1 MRSLNS
7 IAFAILILASILV
20 AGLIWAAGDILAMFF
35 IAFLLAYL
43 FDPFADWMVR
53 HRIPRPIAALL
64 ITAGL
69 LIFICGALAVLGP
82 VAVDQSRGLLRSL
95 QTFFTSAMA
104 QLRTELAPYLP
115 LLRPFGLEGLVRTAE
130 PGPTGM
136 AAPLATVV
144 SGGLAFAGT
153 MGLALLAPVVTFYLL
168 KDWPRMLL
176 RLLKE
181 VPPAKR
187 ASVRH
192 LARRIDQVLAA
203 FLHGQA
209 WVCLCVGVLYSIGF
223 SIAGVAYAV
232 VLGLIAGALKFLPYV
247 GTAIAFGITMFTALS
262 QETSNGWVVSGTLLT
277 FLVVEFIESSILSP
291 RIIGD
296 RVRLAPAM
304 VIFAVLIGGKLM
316 GVIGV
321 FVAIPVFA
329 VGRELF
335 GYWLHKEREGR
346 SKRRSRARQHR
357 APASAHEKK
366 IAVVVKR

>member
-1 MRSLNS
+1 MRSISSLT
-7 IAFAILILASILV
+7 FAVLILVSILV
-20 AGLIWAAGDILAMFF
+20 AGLIWAAGDILALFF

-43 FDPFADWMVR
+43 FDPFAEWMVR
-53 HRIPRPIAALL
+53 HRMSRPAAAFL
-64 ITAGL
+64 ITTGL
-69 LIFICGALAVLGP
+69 VVLVGGALALLGP
-82 VAVDQSRGLLRSL
+82 IAMDQSQGLLRSL

-104 QLRTELAPYLP
+104 HVRTELSPYLP
-115 LLRPFGLEGLVRTAE
+115 LLRPFGLDGLVRASE
-130 PGPTGM
+130 PTPGSM

-176 RLLKE
+176 RVLKE
-181 VPPAKR
+181 VPPNKR
-187 ASVRH
+187 AAVRR
-192 LARRIDQVLAA
+192 LARRIDGVLAA

-223 SIAGVAYAV
+223 TVSGLGYGI
-232 VLGLIAGALKFLPYV
+232 VLGLISGALKFLPYV
-247 GTAIAFGITMFTALS
+247 GTAIAFVVTLVTAGT
-262 QETSNGWVVSGTLLT
+262 QEGAGGWLMGGVMLT
-277 FLVVEFIESSILSP
+277 FLIVEFIESSILSP

-321 FVAIPVFA
+321 FIAIPVFA

-335 GYWLHKEREGR
+335 GFWLHKEREGR
-346 SKRRSRARQHR
+346 NVRRRRAR
-357 APASAHEKK
+357 AHKPPVLAEKK